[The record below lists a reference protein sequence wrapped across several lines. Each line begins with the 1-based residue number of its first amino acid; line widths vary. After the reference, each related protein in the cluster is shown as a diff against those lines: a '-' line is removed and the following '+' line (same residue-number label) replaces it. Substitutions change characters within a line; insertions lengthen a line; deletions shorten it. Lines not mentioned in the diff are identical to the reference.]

1 MNSRRKE
8 VTIVRSMRKSMA
20 RKGFTLIELMIV
32 IAIIGVLA
40 AIAVPNFRA
49 ARERAN
55 TRACYANQK
64 TIAGALEMYN
74 LDNNTKIATLD
85 KGVGEKLKT
94 GGYLQS
100 LVDDPGQGQ
109 DTFGDYIFVNAGN
122 GIECNVHGP
131 IQDDAGGG
139 S

>member
-1 MNSRRKE
+1 MRGIRRNA
-8 VTIVRSMRKSMA
+8 A

-64 TIAGALEMYN
+64 TIAGAIEMYN
-74 LDNNTKIATLD
+74 LDANTKI
-85 KGVGEKLKT
+85 EKLDDGMGDTLVK

-100 LVDDPGQGQ
+100 KVQDPGGGS
-109 DTFGDYIFVNAGN
+109 FGNYELTGENN
-122 GIECNVHGP
+122 GITCKQHGP
-131 IQDDAGGG
+131 IQDK
-139 S
+139 